1 VFPQL
6 LWASFAIAAAAYLLL
21 FLMRV
26 NVSLRLVRLGW
37 LAEAAL
43 VSRGLA
49 LTLWSL
55 ASWEWTPLVACVV
68 VAAATFYW
76 HRTWLVR
83 ARADEFC
90 ERISEACRGLR
101 LECRYQP
108 GGLALVERQQML
120 LLGITRL
127 HTRLLLVRVP
137 SPPPRSKVALL
148 VQWLA
153 KQYSGPVPPIPI
165 DLSRPS

>member
-1 VFPQL
+1 MFPQL

-49 LTLWSL
+49 LTVWSL
-55 ASWEWTPLVACVV
+55 ANWESTPLVACVV
-68 VAAATFYW
+68 VAAAAFYW

-90 ERISEACRGLR
+90 ERTSEACRALR
-101 LECRYQP
+101 LECRHQP
-108 GGLALVERQQML
+108 GGLALVERQQTL
-120 LLGITRL
+120 LLGITPL
-127 HTRLLLVRVP
+127 NTLLLVRLP
-137 SPPPRSKVALL
+137 NPPPRSKVALL

-165 DLSRPS
+165 DLSRRS